1 MQFDFVISLEQ
12 HMACLNEHYPA
23 KISKFQLRYLII
35 CMLHVYCQMR
45 QNMQLNYLDKKIL
58 QSTTEAVE
66 VQDCKDGSVLQF
78 IKFDFVTGSQKIAI
92 LVKF

>member
-1 MQFDFVISLEQ
+1 
-12 HMACLNEHYPA
+12 
-23 KISKFQLRYLII
+23 
-35 CMLHVYCQMR
+35 MR